1 MRLRHFRKMVFDT
14 HLKLVNKYGH
24 EIHYE
29 SEYTTIAHKYDDCVV
44 TKIQAI
50 DYRILEVTLIRDRLP
65 NQPRRTNRKEKKK
78 ND

>member
-24 EIHYE
+24 EIFYE
-29 SEYTTIAHKYDDCVV
+29 SEFTGLAHKLDDCVV

-65 NQPRRTNRKEKKK
+65 NQPRRTNKKGIY
-78 ND
+78 